1 MFADSL
7 LRAEQMHLFRLLVW
21 GGASVLAGTL
31 VVVAVA
37 WRRPATTLL
46 RQFGLQMIAW
56 GVLEVIY
63 VVLVWHGLGLRDL
76 SGATRLDRMMWFNL
90 GLDVGAAGIG
100 AALVLTGSGKEGRIG
115 LVGAGMAVILQSAAL
130 FLINA
135 RLVALISR

>member
-31 VVVAVA
+31 VVVAMA

-56 GVLEVIY
+56 GALEVIY
-63 VVLVWHGLGLRDL
+63 VAVVWHGLGLRDL
-76 SGATRLDRMMWFNL
+76 AGATRLDRMMWFNL

-100 AALVLTGSGKEGRIG
+100 AALVLTGWSKDRRIG
-115 LVGAGMAVILQSAAL
+115 VVGAGMAVILQSAAL

>member
-46 RQFGLQMIAW
+46 RQFGIQMIAW
-56 GVLEVIY
+56 GALEVIY
-63 VVLVWHGLGLRDL
+63 VAVAWHGLGLRDL

-100 AALVLTGSGKEGRIG
+100 AALALTGWGKDRRIG
-115 LVGAGMAVILQSAAL
+115 LVGAGMAVLLQSAAL

-135 RLVALISR
+135 RLVALIAR